1 MMLQLLV
8 LGLCMLFFF
17 FKQKTAYEMRISD
30 WSSDVCSSDLL
41 ACLSEEERDLG
52 VALVELG
59 AAVTT
64 VSLYA
69 GGMLVEMASL
79 PFGASDIT
87 DYIAS
92 AFGIRRS
99 QAQRLQ
105 SFYGSASA
113 SPRDNNEII
122 ELEPGAPS
130 GGDSPRIPRS
140 EEHTSELQSLM
151 RISYAVFCL

>member
-1 MMLQLLV
+1 
-8 LGLCMLFFF
+8 
-17 FKQKTAYEMRISD
+17 MRISD
-30 WSSDVCSSDLL
+30 WSSDVCSSDLDVNAVVASPIAAGL

-87 DYIAS
+87 DDIAS
-92 AFGIRRS
+92 AFGIQRS

-105 SFYGSASA
+105 SFYGSPSA
-113 SPRDNNEII
+113 SPRDTIHVI
-122 ELEPGAPS
+122 QLDPGAPS
-130 GGDSPRIPRS
+130 RAESPRLPRTTPAPVIPPPPAPVTG
-140 EEHTSELQSLM
+140 EN
-151 RISYAVFCL
+151 

>member
-1 MMLQLLV
+1 MADGAPVRNLEAAVRQAHL
-8 LGLCMLFFF
+8 
-17 FKQKTAYEMRISD
+17 
-30 WSSDVCSSDLL
+30 DVNAVVASPIAAGL
-41 ACLSEEERDLG
+41 ACLSDEERDLG

-87 DYIAS
+87 DDIAS

-99 QAQRLQ
+99 QH
-105 SFYGSASA
+105 SGSRVSTARPRRARATITRSSSSTPARRRAAICRA
-113 SPRDNNEII
+113 SP
-122 ELEPGAPS
+122 A
-130 GGDSPRIPRS
+130 RS
-140 EEHTSELQSLM
+140 WW
-151 RISYAVFCL
+151 R